1 MQVSIHVI
9 IIACSHKEDLIMEC
23 INDDLDNPI
32 PPPEGSLRLMGHDNS
47 PS

>member
-1 MQVSIHVI
+1 
-9 IIACSHKEDLIMEC
+9 MEC

-32 PPPEGSLRLMGHDNS
+32 PPPEGSLRLIGHDNA